1 MRRTL
6 IWIVAA
12 LTGPAAMSCA
22 PALSAPPHL
31 IAASPVDGVSL
42 RVERQT
48 FELTFNRR
56 LSPGATWMSVWRED
70 EGGTVASETDIDTN
84 DPRHA
89 QVRLLEAAPGMYRL
103 HWHAVDAR
111 SAAAADGEQEFTLQD
126 ESTPPPRLQVSRATA
141 DSGEKLE
148 IIGKGFGEKCLVKLS
163 MGDDQVNLTT
173 VETNGY
179 GDFETET
186 RVPPNVSF
194 GVQPLSA
201 EDTQGGAAVAA
212 LQVRWG
218 GWPPLV
224 AFTVGQPGPRPG
236 EVTFALSA
244 RNRSDYLL
252 ERVRM
257 ELSDPQGATFLSADP
272 RPQRQNATSVW
283 EIATMDRGT
292 IGPFRATFRAT
303 GAVVGRM
310 RIEFRHRRTRG
321 CSDDECGPAFVSES
335 VSESTEVTPAAAGA
349 SPRRQ
354 D

>member
-6 IWIVAA
+6 IRIVAA
-12 LTGPAAMSCA
+12 LTGLAAMSCA
-22 PALSAPPHL
+22 PVFSAPPHL
-31 IAASPVDGVSL
+31 VAASPVDGVSL
-42 RVERQT
+42 PVERQT
-48 FELTFNRR
+48 FDLMFNRR
-56 LSPGATWMSVWRED
+56 LSASATWISVWRED
-70 EGGTVASETDIDTN
+70 DGATMATETDVDPQN
-84 DPRHA
+84 PRHA
-89 QVRLLEAAPGMYRL
+89 QVRLLEAARGTYRL

-111 SAAAADGEQEFTLQD
+111 SAAAADGEQDFTLQD
-126 ESTPPPRLQVSRATA
+126 ESMAQPRLQVSRATA
-141 DSGEKLE
+141 DTGEKLE
-148 IIGKGFGEKCLVKLS
+148 IVGKGFAEKCLVKVT

-173 VETNGY
+173 VETNAY
-179 GDFETET
+179 GDFDAET

-194 GVQPLSA
+194 GIQPLSA
-201 EDTQGGAAVAA
+201 EDTQGGAAVTA

-252 ERVRM
+252 ERVRLV
-257 ELSDPQGATFLSADP
+257 LSDPQGAMFLSADP
-272 RPQRQNATSVW
+272 RPERQNATSVW
-283 EIATMDRGT
+283 EIPTMDRGA

-310 RIEFRHRRTRG
+310 RIEFRHRRALG